1 VKLLKQIIT
10 PAGHRQLSPKERAQ
24 RLGEKLKYKK
34 VLPEDAVKFY
44 LKDNRVYDTSD
55 EYFNFNPD
63 WTFKELES
71 MSKNHG
77 FEPGFRA
84 YNPILLE
91 GFKSPNSHDRSNQKP
106 KRVLY
111 LDRKTKKQVSA
122 IIRKYSYVVEMEGK
136 EIRKKPDFTL
146 SVEERVNYL
155 SELQCCLH
163 HLNYHVNLSTGR
175 LKRAS
180 ECLALLVEIL
190 YTEQY
195 LKSTD
200 WYWFYDH
207 LVRRCYSNNFEGD
220 WKWIARLLQ
229 VSSNKIACLGLLQE
243 FKSKTFVNRKGNF
256 SKAQWNDFRI
266 RGKKARGRISYT
278 ISLSDPV
285 KHKQFKRGFQHGNS
299 GKNSSQTTEGESDLL
314 ISSVRIRDIHLP
326 PSERESAVHFLYDSK
341 APRRQKV
348 ESAEGRYYSE
358 KEEYFVERKESNLFP
373 SISIRKK
380 RNFLEEEKKRIK
392 EREKSFKRNHEE
404 RHKDYFEAITPGE
417 VITYKLSTEQLNLK
431 IQECNRKL
439 KDKVPS
445 EIVARDLELE
455 MYLQKNT

>member
-1 VKLLKQIIT
+1 MGYRL
-10 PAGHRQLSPKERAQ
+10 LSPKEKALRIQGLLRSKAI
-24 RLGEKLKYKK
+24 KPK
-34 VLPEDAVKFY
+34 DAKETY
-44 LKDNRVYDTSD
+44 LKDKRVYDTTD
-55 EYFNFNPD
+55 DYFNFNPD

-91 GFKSPNSHDRSNQKP
+91 NFKSPNSHDRSNQKP

-111 LDRKTKKQVSA
+111 LDKRTKKQVQT
-122 IIRKYSYVVEMEGK
+122 IQNKYSYVVEIEGK

-175 LKRAS
+175 LKKAS

-190 YTEQY
+190 YTELY

-220 WKWIARLLQ
+220 WKWISRLLQ

-243 FKSKTFVNRKGNF
+243 FKSKTFVNKKGNF

-266 RGKKARGRISYT
+266 RGRKARGKISYS

-299 GKNSSQTTEGESDLL
+299 GKNSSTTTEDESDLL
-314 ISSVRIRDIHLP
+314 ISSVRIRDISLP

-341 APRRQKV
+341 APRRHKV
-348 ESAEGRYYSE
+348 ESTEGRYYSK
-358 KEEYFVERKESNLFP
+358 KEEYFVERKESNLLP

-380 RNFLEEEKKRIK
+380 RTFLEDEKKRIK
-392 EREKSFKRNHEE
+392 EREESFKRNHKE

-431 IQECNRKL
+431 IQECDRKL
-439 KDKVPS
+439 KDKPPS
-445 EIVARDLELE
+445 EIIARHLELE
-455 MYLQKNT
+455 MYLQKIPDLK

>member
-1 VKLLKQIIT
+1 MGYRTLT
-10 PAGHRQLSPKERAQ
+10 PKEKALRVQ
-24 RLGEKLKYKK
+24 NLIQYKRIK
-34 VLPEDAVKFY
+34 PEQAVEAY
-44 LKDNRVYDTSD
+44 HGSSNVYNTTD
-55 EYFNFNPD
+55 ETFNFNPD

-71 MSKNHG
+71 MAKNQG
-77 FEPGFRA
+77 FEPGFSA

-91 GFKSPNSHDRSNQKP
+91 GFKSPNSHDRSNQRP

-111 LDRKTKKQVSA
+111 LDRRTKKQVQA
-122 IIRKYSYVVEMEGK
+122 IQNKYSYVVEVEGK
-136 EIRKKPDFTL
+136 LLRKKPDFSL

-175 LKRAS
+175 LKRSS

-195 LKSTD
+195 WKSID

-207 LVRRCYSNNFEGD
+207 LARRAYSNNFQGD
-220 WKWIARLLQ
+220 WNWISRLLQ
-229 VSSNKIACLGLLQE
+229 VSSNKLACLGLLRE

-266 RGKKARGRISYT
+266 RGKKARNKISYV

-299 GKNSSQTTEGESDLL
+299 GKNSSTTTEEGSDLL
-314 ISSVRIRDIHLP
+314 LSQSKWSRDITLP
-326 PSERESAVHFLYDSK
+326 PSEKEAVMNFLYDSK
-341 APRRQKV
+341 APVRRKV
-348 ESAEGRYYSE
+348 HSTEGRYYSE
-358 KEEYFVERKESNLFP
+358 KEEYLLERKESNLLP

-380 RNFLEEEKKRIK
+380 RTFLEDEKKRIK
-392 EREKSFKRNHEE
+392 EREKSFKKNHEE

-431 IQECNRKL
+431 IQEIDKRL
-439 KDKVPS
+439 KEKIPS
-445 EIVARDLELE
+445 ATVAKHLELE
-455 MYLQKNT
+455 MYLKQPDIFKKKNI